1 VEWLIKAEREM
12 IEKKAVSTKSKI
24 VVIPLGD
31 VDYGI
36 VNKLATNLVSIFN
49 AAVDILQGIRIPQ
62 EAYNQQRGQYYS
74 TVILNKLDL
83 LRANPREKI
92 LGVIDEDLY
101 VPSLN
106 FVFGEADPLSKVAV
120 ISLFRLKQENY
131 DATDEEGLYFSRLSK
146 EAVHELGHL
155 IGFKHCPNPRCV
167 MYFSNSL
174 LETDRKN
181 EKFCDNCLRK
191 ARVEGSLV

>member
-1 VEWLIKAEREM
+1 MEWLIKAEREM

-24 VVIPLGD
+24 VIVPLGD

-120 ISLFRLKQENY
+120 ISLFRLKQ
-131 DATDEEGLYFSRLSK
+131 
-146 EAVHELGHL
+146 
-155 IGFKHCPNPRCV
+155 
-167 MYFSNSL
+167 
-174 LETDRKN
+174 
-181 EKFCDNCLRK
+181 
-191 ARVEGSLV
+191 

>member
-1 VEWLIKAEREM
+1 M
-12 IEKKAVSTKSKI
+12 IEKKIVSTKNKI
-24 VVIPLGD
+24 VIIPLGD
-31 VDYGI
+31 VDYGMM
-36 VNKLATNLVSIFN
+36 NKLATSLVSIFN
-49 AAVDILQGIRIPQ
+49 AGVDILQGMKTPQ
-62 EAYNQQRGQYYS
+62 EAYNRKRGQYYS
-74 TVILNKLDL
+74 TVILNKLEL

-106 FVFGEADPLSKVAV
+106 YVFGEADPLSKVAV
-120 ISLFRLKQENY
+120 ISLYRLKQENY
-131 DATDEEGLYFSRLSK
+131 GICDEENLYFSRLTK

-155 IGFKHCPNPRCV
+155 VGFKHCPNPKCV

-174 LETDRKN
+174 METDRKT

>member
-24 VVIPLGD
+24 VIVPLGD

-131 DATDEEGLYFSRLSK
+131 DATDEENLYFSRLSK

-174 LETDRKN
+174 LDTDRKN

>member
-1 VEWLIKAEREM
+1 MEWLIKAEREM

-106 FVFGEADPLSKVAV
+106 FVFGEANPLSKVAV

>member
-1 VEWLIKAEREM
+1 MEWLIKAEREM

-24 VVIPLGD
+24 VIVPLGD

-131 DATDEEGLYFSRLSK
+131 DATDEENLYFSRLSK

-174 LETDRKN
+174 LDTDRKN

>member
-1 VEWLIKAEREM
+1 M
-12 IEKKAVSTKSKI
+12 IEKKVVSTKSKI
-24 VVIPLGD
+24 VVVPLGD
-31 VDYGI
+31 VDYGLI
-36 VNKLATNLVSIFN
+36 NKLATSLVSIFN
-49 AAVDILQGIRIPQ
+49 AAVDILQGIRVPQ

-120 ISLFRLKQENY
+120 ISLYRLKQENY
-131 DATDEEGLYFSRLSK
+131 DAKDEEGLYFSRLSK
-146 EAVHELGHL
+146 EAIHELGHL

-174 LETDRKN
+174 LETDRKS

>member
-1 VEWLIKAEREM
+1 M

-24 VVIPLGD
+24 VIIPLGD
-31 VDYGI
+31 VDYGLI
-36 VNKLATNLVSIFN
+36 NKLATSLVSIFN

-174 LETDRKN
+174 LETDRKS

>member
-1 VEWLIKAEREM
+1 M
-12 IEKKAVSTKSKI
+12 IEKKTVSTKSKI
-24 VVIPLGD
+24 VIVPLGD
-31 VDYGI
+31 VDYGLI
-36 VNKLATNLVSIFN
+36 NKLATALVSVFN
-49 AAVDILQGIRIPQ
+49 AGVDILQGIRIPA
-62 EAYNQQRGQYYS
+62 EAYNRNRGQYYS
-74 TVILNKLDL
+74 TVILNKLEL
-83 LRANPREKI
+83 LKANPREKV

-106 FVFGEADPLSKVAV
+106 FVFGEADPLSKVAI
-120 ISLFRLKQENY
+120 ISLQRLKQENY
-131 DATDEEGLYFSRLSK
+131 GSADEEALYFSRLIK

-174 LETDRKN
+174 LETDLKT
-181 EKFCDNCLRK
+181 EKFCDCCLRK